1 MWYELWD
8 NDTGNRVGNYPTEV
22 AALRAFLEDIRLYGR
37 DAQVIVSVGLLQR
50 DPDRQQDRLIAVG
63 IALVERALALAGAD
77 SANGLAATT
86 EPAERPSR

>member
-37 DAQVIVSVGLLQR
+37 DAPAIVSIGLLQR
-50 DPDRQQDRLIAVG
+50 DPNRRQDLLIAEG
-63 IALVERALALAGAD
+63 
-77 SANGLAATT
+77 
-86 EPAERPSR
+86 

>member
-1 MWYELWD
+1 
-8 NDTGNRVGNYPTEV
+8 
-22 AALRAFLEDIRLYGR
+22 
-37 DAQVIVSVGLLQR
+37 
-50 DPDRQQDRLIAVG
+50 VG